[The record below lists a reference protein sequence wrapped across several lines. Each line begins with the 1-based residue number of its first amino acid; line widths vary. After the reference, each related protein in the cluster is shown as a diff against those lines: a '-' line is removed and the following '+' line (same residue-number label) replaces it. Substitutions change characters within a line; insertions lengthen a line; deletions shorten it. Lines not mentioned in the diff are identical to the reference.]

1 MMVKQK
7 GFGLIELMISLLVS
21 VIIMAG
27 LYGLLTSSIVNF
39 GFSKASS
46 DAVDTAHRVDNF
58 FNVLLFQAG
67 FINFER
73 AINAE
78 GWAAG
83 AVNLPGVRSE
93 DSWEA
98 DQFVYAEDNNS
109 ILIRYYGSSVDD
121 DTTHHGAIEADESN
135 GFITDCGGVAVGRE
149 TLVTAYF
156 TANENGLICQYN
168 DHDRTNNKD
177 TEKDVVLD
185 ASVRSLM
192 FEFGSTW
199 DPKFANDDGF
209 FTADEINGNA
219 KLKWSHVD
227 IVRYSFITSQPSN
240 QRLIKSKQDTL
251 RHFNM
256 PDTKFNMPD
265 TKSTASSGAEGEAES
280 TDTAPAKTVDYSY
293 TIPKDDRSNVH
304 RVITG
309 TIYLVNA
316 SKTVGEN

>member
-83 AVNLPGVRSE
+83 AVNLSGV
-93 DSWEA
+93 DFPAWEA
-98 DQFVYAEDNNS
+98 DQFVYANNNHS

-121 DTTHHGAIEADESN
+121 DTTHHEGIDADASN

-156 TANENGLICQYN
+156 TANKKGLICQYN
-168 DHDRTNNKD
+168 DRTNNND
-177 TEKDVVLD
+177 TNPDDIVLD

-199 DPKFANDDGF
+199 DPKFFDKNNDGF
-209 FTADEINGNA
+209 YTADEINKNTD
-219 KLKWSHVD
+219 LKWSHVD

-256 PDTKFNMPD
+256 PDTK
-265 TKSTASSGAEGEAES
+265 STASSGAEGNAGS
-280 TDTAPAKTVDYSY
+280 TGTAPAKTVDYSY
-293 TIPKDDRSNVH
+293 TIPTDDRSNVH

>member
-83 AVNLPGVRSE
+83 AVNLPG
-93 DSWEA
+93 DFPAWEA
-98 DQFVYAEDNNS
+98 DQFVYANNNNS

-121 DTTHHGAIEADESN
+121 DTTHHAGIDADASN
-135 GFITDCGGVAVGRE
+135 GFITDCGGLAVGRE
-149 TLVTAYF
+149 TLVTAFF
-156 TANENGLICQYN
+156 TVNGNGLNCQYN
-168 DHDRTNNKD
+168 DRTNNQD
-177 TEKDVVLD
+177 TNGNVVLD

-209 FTADEINGNA
+209 FTAGEINGSRGE
-219 KLKWSHVD
+219 LKWSHVD
-227 IVRYSFITSQPSN
+227 IVRYSFITSQLSN
-240 QRLIKSKQDTL
+240 QRLIKSKQPTL
-251 RHFNM
+251 WH
-256 PDTKFNMPD
+256 FNMPD
-265 TKSTASSGAEGEAES
+265 TKSTAGSGAEGEAGS
-280 TDTAPAKTVDYSY
+280 TGTAPAKTVDYSY

>member
-83 AVNLPGVRSE
+83 AVNLPNFE
-93 DSWEA
+93 DYSWEA

-121 DTTHHGAIEADESN
+121 DTTHHVGIEADESN
-135 GFITDCGGVAVGRE
+135 GFITDCGGLAVGRE
-149 TLVTAYF
+149 TLVTAFF
-156 TANENGLICQYN
+156 TVNGNGLNCQYN
-168 DHDRTNNKD
+168 DRTNNQD
-177 TEKDVVLD
+177 VVQNVVLD

-199 DPKFANDDGF
+199 DPKFFDKNNDGF
-209 FTADEINGNA
+209 YTADEINKNTD
-219 KLKWSHVD
+219 LKWSHVD

-240 QRLIKSKQDTL
+240 QRLIKSNQDMVL

-256 PDTKFNMPD
+256 PP
-265 TKSTASSGAEGEAES
+265 KSTAGSGAEVEAGS
-280 TDTAPAKTVDYSY
+280 TGTASANNVDYSY
-293 TIPKDDRSNVH
+293 KITDENDRSNVH

>member
-21 VIIMAG
+21 VIIVVG
-27 LYGLLTSSIVNF
+27 LHGLLTSSIVNF

-83 AVNLPGVRSE
+83 AVNLSGESIPDWEE
-93 DSWEA
+93 DWKA
-98 DQFVYAEDNNS
+98 DQFVYANNNHS

-121 DTTHHGAIEADESN
+121 DTTHHEGIDADASN
-135 GFITDCGGVAVGRE
+135 GFITDCGGEAVGRD

-156 TANENGLICQYN
+156 TVDKEKGLICQYN
-168 DHDRTNNKD
+168 DRTNNKD
-177 TEKDVVLD
+177 SIKKVELD

-199 DPKFANDDGF
+199 DPKFLNAKNDGF
-209 FTADEINGNA
+209 YTAEEINE
-219 KLKWSHVD
+219 KTELKWSHVD

-240 QRLIKSKQDTL
+240 QRLIKSKQPTL
-251 RHFNM
+251 WHFNM
-256 PDTKFNMPD
+256 PN
-265 TKSTASSGAEGEAES
+265 TKSTAGSGAEGEAGS
-280 TDTAPAKTVDYSY
+280 TGTAPAKTVDYSY
-293 TIPKDDRSNVH
+293 KIPDDDRSNVH

>member
-1 MMVKQK
+1 MMIKQK

-83 AVNLPGVRSE
+83 PVNLSGDFPDWR
-93 DSWEA
+93 A
-98 DQFVYAEDNNS
+98 DQFVYADDNNS

-121 DTTHHGAIEADESN
+121 DTTHHVGIEADESN
-135 GFITDCGGVAVGRE
+135 GFITDCGGLAVGRE
-149 TLVTAYF
+149 TLVTAFF
-156 TANENGLICQYN
+156 TVNGNGLNCQYN
-168 DHDRTNNKD
+168 DRTNNQD
-177 TEKDVVLD
+177 VVQNVVLD

-199 DPKFANDDGF
+199 DPKFVNDDGF
-209 FTADEINGNA
+209 FTAEEINGDAN
-219 KLKWSHVD
+219 LKWSHVD

-240 QRLIKSKQDTL
+240 QRLIRSNQDTL
-251 RHFNM
+251 RH
-256 PDTKFNMPD
+256 FNMPD
-265 TKSTASSGAEGEAES
+265 TKSTASSGAEGDAGS
-280 TDTAPAKTVDYSY
+280 TGTAPAKTVDYSY
-293 TIPKDDRSNVH
+293 TIPTDDRSNVH

>member
-27 LYGLLTSSIVNF
+27 LSGLLTSSIVNF

-83 AVNLPGVRSE
+83 AVNLSGVSFPA
-93 DSWEA
+93 WEA
-98 DQFVYAEDNNS
+98 DQFVYANNNHS

-121 DTTHHGAIEADESN
+121 DTTHHEGIDADASN

-168 DHDRTNNKD
+168 DRTNNQD
-177 TEKDVVLD
+177 TNPDDIVLD

-209 FTADEINGNA
+209 FTAGEINGSNGN
-219 KLKWSHVD
+219 LKWSHVD

-240 QRLIKSKQDTL
+240 QRLIKSRQDTL

-256 PDTKFNMPD
+256 PN
-265 TKSTASSGAEGEAES
+265 STVGSGEEGDAG
-280 TDTAPAKTVDYSY
+280 TAPANNVDYNY
-293 TIPKDDRSNVH
+293 QIPDNERSNVH

>member
-78 GWAAG
+78 GWAAR
-83 AVNLPGVRSE
+83 AVNLPGVISFK
-93 DSWEA
+93 DYSWEA
-98 DQFVYAEDNNS
+98 DQFVYAKDNNS

-121 DTTHHGAIEADESN
+121 DTTHHEGIDADASN

-168 DHDRTNNKD
+168 DRTNNKD
-177 TEKDVVLD
+177 TKKDVVLD

-209 FTADEINGNA
+209 FTAEEINGNA
-219 KLKWSHVD
+219 NLKWSHVD

-240 QRLIKSKQDTL
+240 QRLIKSRQDTL
-251 RHFNM
+251 RHFNI
-256 PDTKFNMPD
+256 PN
-265 TKSTASSGAEGEAES
+265 STVGSGEEGDAG
-280 TDTAPAKTVDYSY
+280 TAPANNVDYNY
-293 TIPKDDRSNVH
+293 KIPDNERSNVH

>member
-78 GWAAG
+78 GWVAG
-83 AVNLPGVRSE
+83 AVNLPDAGVSFPA
-93 DSWEA
+93 WEA
-98 DQFVYAEDNNS
+98 DQFVYANNNHS

-121 DTTHHGAIEADESN
+121 DTTHHEGIDADASN

-168 DHDRTNNKD
+168 DRTNNQD
-177 TEKDVVLD
+177 TNPDDIVLD

-199 DPKFANDDGF
+199 DPKFENDDGF
-209 FTADEINGNA
+209 FTAGEINGSNGN
-219 KLKWSHVD
+219 LKWSHVD

-240 QRLIKSKQDTL
+240 QRLIKSRQDTL

-256 PDTKFNMPD
+256 PN
-265 TKSTASSGAEGEAES
+265 STVGSGEEGDAG
-280 TDTAPAKTVDYSY
+280 TAPANNVDYNY
-293 TIPKDDRSNVH
+293 KIPDNERSNVH

>member
-83 AVNLPGVRSE
+83 AVNLSLSGVSFPA
-93 DSWEA
+93 WEA
-98 DQFVYAEDNNS
+98 DQFVYANNNHS

-121 DTTHHGAIEADESN
+121 DTTHHEGIDADASN
-135 GFITDCGGVAVGRE
+135 GFITDCGGEAVGRE

-168 DHDRTNNKD
+168 DRTNNQD
-177 TEKDVVLD
+177 TNPDDIVLD

-209 FTADEINGNA
+209 FTAGEINGSNGD
-219 KLKWSHVD
+219 LKWSHVD

-240 QRLIKSKQDTL
+240 QRLIRSRQDTL

-256 PDTKFNMPD
+256 PNMPN
-265 TKSTASSGAEGEAES
+265 S
-280 TDTAPAKTVDYSY
+280 TDGSGEGGDAGTAPANNVDYDY
-293 TIPKDDRSNVH
+293 QIPDNERSNVH

>member
-83 AVNLPGVRSE
+83 AVNLSVSGVSFPA
-93 DSWEA
+93 WEA
-98 DQFVYAEDNNS
+98 DQFVYANNNHS

-121 DTTHHGAIEADESN
+121 DTTHHEGIDADASN

-156 TANENGLICQYN
+156 TANKNGLICQYN
-168 DHDRTNNKD
+168 DRTNNNNTNPD
-177 TEKDVVLD
+177 DIVLD

-199 DPKFANDDGF
+199 DPKFFDKNNDGF
-209 FTADEINGNA
+209 YTADEINKNTD
-219 KLKWSHVD
+219 LKWSHVD

-240 QRLIKSKQDTL
+240 QRLIKSNQDMVL

-256 PDTKFNMPD
+256 PP
-265 TKSTASSGAEGEAES
+265 KSTAGSGAEVEAGS
-280 TDTAPAKTVDYSY
+280 TGTASANNVDYSY
-293 TIPKDDRSNVH
+293 KITDENDRSNVH

>member
-83 AVNLPGVRSE
+83 AVNLPGVSFPA
-93 DSWEA
+93 WKA
-98 DQFVYAEDNNS
+98 DQFVYANNNNS

-121 DTTHHGAIEADESN
+121 DTTHHVGIDADEPN
-135 GFITDCGGVAVGRE
+135 GFITDCGGLAVGRE
-149 TLVTAYF
+149 TLVTAFF
-156 TANENGLICQYN
+156 TVDPARGLICQYN
-168 DHDRTNNKD
+168 DHDRTNNPD
-177 TEKDVVLD
+177 TNGNVVLD

-209 FTADEINGNA
+209 FTAGEINGSRGE
-219 KLKWSHVD
+219 LKWSHVD

-240 QRLIKSKQDTL
+240 QRLIKSRQDTL

-256 PDTKFNMPD
+256 PNMPN
-265 TKSTASSGAEGEAES
+265 S
-280 TDTAPAKTVDYSY
+280 TDGSGEGGDAGTAPANNGDYDY
-293 TIPKDDRSNVH
+293 QIRDNERSNVH

>member
-83 AVNLPGVRSE
+83 AVNLSGVSFPA
-93 DSWEA
+93 WEA
-98 DQFVYAEDNNS
+98 DQFVYANNNHS

-121 DTTHHGAIEADESN
+121 DTTHHVGIDADASN

-168 DHDRTNNKD
+168 DRTNNQD
-177 TEKDVVLD
+177 TNPDDIVLD

-209 FTADEINGNA
+209 FTAGEINGSNGN
-219 KLKWSHVD
+219 LKWSHVD

-240 QRLIKSKQDTL
+240 QRLIKSRQDTL

-256 PDTKFNMPD
+256 PN
-265 TKSTASSGAEGEAES
+265 STVGSGEEGDAG
-280 TDTAPAKTVDYSY
+280 TAPANNVDYNY
-293 TIPKDDRSNVH
+293 QIPDNERSNVH

>member
-83 AVNLPGVRSE
+83 AVNLPGVIFPA
-93 DSWEA
+93 WEA
-98 DQFVYAEDNNS
+98 DQFVYANNNHS

-121 DTTHHGAIEADESN
+121 DTTHHEGIDADASN

-149 TLVTAYF
+149 TLVTAFF

-168 DHDRTNNKD
+168 DRTNNQD
-177 TEKDVVLD
+177 TNSDDIVLD

-199 DPKFANDDGF
+199 DPEFANDDGF
-209 FTADEINGNA
+209 FTAGEINDSNGN
-219 KLKWSHVD
+219 LRWSHVD

-240 QRLIKSKQDTL
+240 QRLIESRQDTL

-256 PDTKFNMPD
+256 PNFTVG
-265 TKSTASSGAEGEAES
+265 SGEEGDAG
-280 TDTAPAKTVDYSY
+280 TAPANNVDYNY
-293 TIPKDDRSNVH
+293 QIPDNERSNVH

>member
-83 AVNLPGVRSE
+83 AVNLPGVSFK

-98 DQFVYAEDNNS
+98 DQFVYAKDNNS

-121 DTTHHGAIEADESN
+121 DTTHHEGIDADASN

-168 DHDRTNNKD
+168 DRTNNKD
-177 TEKDVVLD
+177 TKKDVVLD

-209 FTADEINGNA
+209 FTAEEINGDAN
-219 KLKWSHVD
+219 LKWSHVD

-240 QRLIKSKQDTL
+240 QRLIKSNQDTL

-256 PDTKFNMPD
+256 PP
-265 TKSTASSGAEGEAES
+265 KSTDGSGEEGTAES
-280 TDTAPAKTVDYSY
+280 TDTASANEVDYSWK
-293 TIPKDDRSNVH
+293 IPPDDRSNVH

>member
-83 AVNLPGVRSE
+83 AVNLSGVE
-93 DSWEA
+93 GVDFPAWEA
-98 DQFVYAEDNNS
+98 DQFVYANNNHS

-121 DTTHHGAIEADESN
+121 DTTHHEGIDADASN

-168 DHDRTNNKD
+168 DRTNNND
-177 TEKDVVLD
+177 TNPDDIVLD

-199 DPKFANDDGF
+199 DPKFFNKNNDGF
-209 FTADEINGNA
+209 YTADEINENTD
-219 KLKWSHVD
+219 LKWSHVD

-240 QRLIKSKQDTL
+240 QRLIKSRQDTL

-256 PDTKFNMPD
+256 PN
-265 TKSTASSGAEGEAES
+265 STVGSGEGGDAG
-280 TDTAPAKTVDYSY
+280 TAPANNVDYNY
-293 TIPKDDRSNVH
+293 QIPDNERSNVH

>member
-83 AVNLPGVRSE
+83 AVNLSGFPA
-93 DSWEA
+93 WEA
-98 DQFVYAEDNNS
+98 DQFVYANNNHS

-121 DTTHHGAIEADESN
+121 DTTHHEGIDADASN

-149 TLVTAYF
+149 TLVTAFF

-168 DHDRTNNKD
+168 DRTNNNDKNPD
-177 TEKDVVLD
+177 PVVLD

-199 DPKFANDDGF
+199 DPKFFDENNDGF
-209 FTADEINGNA
+209 YTADEINGNTD
-219 KLKWSHVD
+219 LKWSHVD

-240 QRLIKSKQDTL
+240 QRLIKSNKDMVL

-256 PDTKFNMPD
+256 
-265 TKSTASSGAEGEAES
+265 TKSTN
-280 TDTAPAKTVDYSY
+280 DDYSY
-293 TIPKDDRSNVH
+293 RITDENDRSNVH

>member
-83 AVNLPGVRSE
+83 AVNLSLSGVNFPA
-93 DSWEA
+93 WEA
-98 DQFVYAEDNNS
+98 DQFVYANNNHS

-121 DTTHHGAIEADESN
+121 DTTHHVGIEADESN
-135 GFITDCGGVAVGRE
+135 GFITDCGGLAVGRE
-149 TLVTAYF
+149 TLVTAFF
-156 TANENGLICQYN
+156 TVNGNGLNCQYN
-168 DHDRTNNKD
+168 DRTNNQD
-177 TEKDVVLD
+177 VVQNVVLD

-209 FTADEINGNA
+209 FTAGEINGSNGD
-219 KLKWSHVD
+219 LKWSHVD

-240 QRLIKSKQDTL
+240 QRLIRSRQDTL

-256 PDTKFNMPD
+256 PNMPN
-265 TKSTASSGAEGEAES
+265 S
-280 TDTAPAKTVDYSY
+280 TDGSGEGGDAGTAPANNVDYDY
-293 TIPKDDRSNVH
+293 QIPDNERSNVH

>member
-83 AVNLPGVRSE
+83 TVNLPGAGVTFE
-93 DSWEA
+93 ADEAWKA
-98 DQFVYAEDNNS
+98 DQFVYANNNNS

-121 DTTHHGAIEADESN
+121 DTTHHEGIDADASN

-168 DHDRTNNKD
+168 DRTNNKD
-177 TEKDVVLD
+177 TKNDVVLD

-209 FTADEINGNA
+209 FTAGEINGSNGD
-219 KLKWSHVD
+219 LKWSHVD

-240 QRLIKSKQDTL
+240 QRLIKSRQDTL

-256 PDTKFNMPD
+256 PN
-265 TKSTASSGAEGEAES
+265 STVGSGEGGDAG
-280 TDTAPAKTVDYSY
+280 TAPANNVDYNY
-293 TIPKDDRSNVH
+293 QIPDNERSNVH

>member
-83 AVNLPGVRSE
+83 AVNLPGVNFPA
-93 DSWEA
+93 WEA
-98 DQFVYAEDNNS
+98 DQFVYANNNHS

-121 DTTHHGAIEADESN
+121 DTTHHEGIDADASN

-149 TLVTAYF
+149 TLVTAFF

-168 DHDRTNNKD
+168 DRTNNQD
-177 TEKDVVLD
+177 TNPDDIVLD

-199 DPKFANDDGF
+199 DPNFANDDGF
-209 FTADEINGNA
+209 FTAGEINGSNGN
-219 KLKWSHVD
+219 LRWSHVD

-240 QRLIKSKQDTL
+240 QRLITSRQDTL

-256 PDTKFNMPD
+256 PN
-265 TKSTASSGAEGEAES
+265 STVGSGKEGDAG
-280 TDTAPAKTVDYSY
+280 TAPANNVDYNY
-293 TIPKDDRSNVH
+293 QIPDNERSNVH

>member
-83 AVNLPGVRSE
+83 AVNLPGVSFK

-98 DQFVYAEDNNS
+98 DQFVYANNNHS

-121 DTTHHGAIEADESN
+121 DTTHHEGIDADASN

-149 TLVTAYF
+149 TLVTAFF

-168 DHDRTNNKD
+168 DRTNNQD
-177 TEKDVVLD
+177 TNPDDIVLD

-209 FTADEINGNA
+209 FTAGEINDSNGN
-219 KLKWSHVD
+219 LKWSHVD

-240 QRLIKSKQDTL
+240 QRLIESRQDTL

-256 PDTKFNMPD
+256 PN
-265 TKSTASSGAEGEAES
+265 STVGSGEEGDAG
-280 TDTAPAKTVDYSY
+280 TAPANNVDYNY
-293 TIPKDDRSNVH
+293 QIPDNERSNVH

>member
-78 GWAAG
+78 GWAAR
-83 AVNLPGVRSE
+83 AVNLPGVISFK
-93 DSWEA
+93 DYSWEA
-98 DQFVYAEDNNS
+98 DQFVYAKDNNS

-121 DTTHHGAIEADESN
+121 DTTHHEGIDADASN

-168 DHDRTNNKD
+168 DRTNNQD
-177 TEKDVVLD
+177 TNPDDIVLD

-209 FTADEINGNA
+209 FTAGEINGSNGD
-219 KLKWSHVD
+219 LKWSHVD

-240 QRLIKSKQDTL
+240 QRLIKSRQDTL
-251 RHFNM
+251 RHFNI
-256 PDTKFNMPD
+256 PN
-265 TKSTASSGAEGEAES
+265 STVGSGEEGDAG
-280 TDTAPAKTVDYSY
+280 TAPANNVDYNY
-293 TIPKDDRSNVH
+293 QIPDNERSNVH

>member
-83 AVNLPGVRSE
+83 AVNLNLSGVNFPA
-93 DSWEA
+93 WEA
-98 DQFVYAEDNNS
+98 DQFVYANNNHS

-121 DTTHHGAIEADESN
+121 DTTHHEGIDADASN

-168 DHDRTNNKD
+168 DRTNNQD
-177 TEKDVVLD
+177 TNPDDIVLD

-199 DPKFANDDGF
+199 DPEFANDDGF
-209 FTADEINGNA
+209 FTAGEINGSNGN
-219 KLKWSHVD
+219 LKWSHVD

-240 QRLIKSKQDTL
+240 QRLIRSRQDTL

-256 PDTKFNMPD
+256 PN
-265 TKSTASSGAEGEAES
+265 STVGSGEEGDAG
-280 TDTAPAKTVDYSY
+280 TAPANNVDYNY
-293 TIPKDDRSNVH
+293 QIPDNERSNVH

>member
-1 MMVKQK
+1 MVKQK

-78 GWAAG
+78 GWVAG
-83 AVNLPGVRSE
+83 AVNLPDAGVSFPA
-93 DSWEA
+93 WEA

-121 DTTHHGAIEADESN
+121 DTTHHEGIDADASN

-168 DHDRTNNKD
+168 DRTNNQD
-177 TEKDVVLD
+177 TNPDDIVLD

-209 FTADEINGNA
+209 FTAGEINGSNGN
-219 KLKWSHVD
+219 LKWSHVD

-240 QRLIKSKQDTL
+240 QRLIKSRQDTL

-256 PDTKFNMPD
+256 PN
-265 TKSTASSGAEGEAES
+265 STVGSGEEGDAG
-280 TDTAPAKTVDYSY
+280 TAPANNVDYNY
-293 TIPKDDRSNVH
+293 QIPDNERSNVH

>member
-83 AVNLPGVRSE
+83 AVNLSGFPA
-93 DSWEA
+93 WEA
-98 DQFVYAEDNNS
+98 DQFVYADNNNS

-121 DTTHHGAIEADESN
+121 DTTHHVGIDADEPN
-135 GFITDCGGVAVGRE
+135 GFITDCGGLAVGRE
-149 TLVTAYF
+149 TLVTAFF
-156 TANENGLICQYN
+156 TVDPAMGLICQYN
-168 DHDRTNNKD
+168 DHDRTNNPD
-177 TEKDVVLD
+177 TNGNVVLD
-185 ASVRSLM
+185 ASVKSLM

-209 FTADEINGNA
+209 FTAGEINGSNGN
-219 KLKWSHVD
+219 LKWSHVD

-240 QRLIKSKQDTL
+240 QRLIISRQDTL

-256 PDTKFNMPD
+256 PN
-265 TKSTASSGAEGEAES
+265 STVGSGEEGDAE
-280 TDTAPAKTVDYSY
+280 TAPANNVNYNY
-293 TIPKDDRSNVH
+293 QIPDNERSNVH

>member
-83 AVNLPGVRSE
+83 AVNLSLPGVSFPA
-93 DSWEA
+93 WEA
-98 DQFVYAEDNNS
+98 DQFVYANNNHS

-121 DTTHHGAIEADESN
+121 DTTHHEGIDADASN
-135 GFITDCGGVAVGRE
+135 GFITDCGGEAVGRE

-168 DHDRTNNKD
+168 DRTNNQD
-177 TEKDVVLD
+177 TNPDDIVLD

-209 FTADEINGNA
+209 FTAGEINGSNGD
-219 KLKWSHVD
+219 LKWSHVD

-240 QRLIKSKQDTL
+240 QRLIRSRQDTL

-256 PDTKFNMPD
+256 PNMPN
-265 TKSTASSGAEGEAES
+265 S
-280 TDTAPAKTVDYSY
+280 TDGSGEGGDAGTAPANNVDYDY
-293 TIPKDDRSNVH
+293 QIPDNERSNVH

>member
-1 MMVKQK
+1 MVKQK

-83 AVNLPGVRSE
+83 AVNLPGE
-93 DSWEA
+93 KFKDYSWEA
-98 DQFVYAEDNNS
+98 DQFVYAKDNNS

-121 DTTHHGAIEADESN
+121 DTTHHVGIEADESN
-135 GFITDCGGVAVGRE
+135 GFITDCGGLAVGRE

-168 DHDRTNNKD
+168 DRTNNQD
-177 TEKDVVLD
+177 TNPDDIVLD

-199 DPKFANDDGF
+199 DPNFANDDGF
-209 FTADEINGNA
+209 FTAGEINGSNGN
-219 KLKWSHVD
+219 LRWSHVD

-240 QRLIKSKQDTL
+240 QRLIESRQDTL

-256 PDTKFNMPD
+256 PN
-265 TKSTASSGAEGEAES
+265 STVGSGEEGDAG
-280 TDTAPAKTVDYSY
+280 TAPANNVDYNY
-293 TIPKDDRSNVH
+293 QIPDNERSNVH

>member
-21 VIIMAG
+21 VIIMVG

-83 AVNLPGVRSE
+83 AVNLPGFK

-98 DQFVYAEDNNS
+98 DQFVYAKDNNS

-121 DTTHHGAIEADESN
+121 DTTHHVGIEADESN
-135 GFITDCGGVAVGRE
+135 GFITDCGGLAVGRE
-149 TLVTAYF
+149 TLVTAFF
-156 TANENGLICQYN
+156 TVNGNGLNCQYN
-168 DHDRTNNKD
+168 DRTNNQD
-177 TEKDVVLD
+177 VVQNVVLD

-209 FTADEINGNA
+209 FTAKEINGDAN
-219 KLKWSHVD
+219 LKWSHVD

-240 QRLIKSKQDTL
+240 QRLIKSNQDTL

-256 PDTKFNMPD
+256 PP
-265 TKSTASSGAEGEAES
+265 KSTDGSGEEGTAES
-280 TDTAPAKTVDYSY
+280 TGTASANEVDYSWK
-293 TIPKDDRSNVH
+293 IPPDDRSNVH

>member
-78 GWAAG
+78 GWVAG
-83 AVNLPGVRSE
+83 AVNLPDAGVSFPA
-93 DSWEA
+93 WEA

-121 DTTHHGAIEADESN
+121 DTTHHVGIDADESN

-168 DHDRTNNKD
+168 DRTNNQD
-177 TEKDVVLD
+177 TNPDDIVLD

-209 FTADEINGNA
+209 FTAGEINGSNGN
-219 KLKWSHVD
+219 LKWSHVD

-240 QRLIKSKQDTL
+240 QRLIKSRQDTL

-256 PDTKFNMPD
+256 PN
-265 TKSTASSGAEGEAES
+265 STVGSGEEGDAG
-280 TDTAPAKTVDYSY
+280 TAPANNVDYNY
-293 TIPKDDRSNVH
+293 KIPDNERSNVH

>member
-83 AVNLPGVRSE
+83 TVNLPGAGVTFE
-93 DSWEA
+93 ADEAWKA
-98 DQFVYAEDNNS
+98 DQFVYANNNNS

-121 DTTHHGAIEADESN
+121 DTTHHEGIDADASN

-168 DHDRTNNKD
+168 DRTNNKD
-177 TEKDVVLD
+177 TKNDVVLD

-209 FTADEINGNA
+209 FTAGEINGSNGD
-219 KLKWSHVD
+219 LKWSHVD

-240 QRLIKSKQDTL
+240 QRLIRSRQDTL

-256 PDTKFNMPD
+256 PN
-265 TKSTASSGAEGEAES
+265 STVGSGEGGDAG
-280 TDTAPAKTVDYSY
+280 TAPANNVDYNY
-293 TIPKDDRSNVH
+293 QIPDNERSNVH

>member
-83 AVNLPGVRSE
+83 AVNLPG
-93 DSWEA
+93 DFPAWEA
-98 DQFVYAEDNNS
+98 DQFVYANNNNS

-121 DTTHHGAIEADESN
+121 DTTHHAGIDADASN
-135 GFITDCGGVAVGRE
+135 GFITDCGGLAVGRE
-149 TLVTAYF
+149 TLVTAFF
-156 TANENGLICQYN
+156 TVNRNGLNCQYN
-168 DHDRTNNKD
+168 DRTNNQD
-177 TEKDVVLD
+177 TNGNVVLD

-209 FTADEINGNA
+209 FTAGEINGSRGE
-219 KLKWSHVD
+219 LKWSHVD
-227 IVRYSFITSQPSN
+227 IVRYSFITSQLSN
-240 QRLIKSKQDTL
+240 QRLIKTKQPTL
-251 RHFNM
+251 WH
-256 PDTKFNMPD
+256 FNMPD
-265 TKSTASSGAEGEAES
+265 TKSTAGSGAEGEAGS
-280 TDTAPAKTVDYSY
+280 TGTAPAKTVDYSY
-293 TIPKDDRSNVH
+293 TIPKDDSSNVH

>member
-21 VIIMAG
+21 VIIMVG
-27 LYGLLTSSIVNF
+27 LSGLLTSSIVNF

-83 AVNLPGVRSE
+83 AVNLSGVIFPA
-93 DSWEA
+93 WEA
-98 DQFVYAEDNNS
+98 DQFVYANNNHS

-121 DTTHHGAIEADESN
+121 DTTHHEGIDADASN

-168 DHDRTNNKD
+168 DRTNNQD
-177 TEKDVVLD
+177 TNPDDIVLD

-209 FTADEINGNA
+209 FTAGEINGSNGD
-219 KLKWSHVD
+219 LKWSHVD

-240 QRLIKSKQDTL
+240 QRLIKSRQDTL

-256 PDTKFNMPD
+256 PN
-265 TKSTASSGAEGEAES
+265 STVGSGEGGDAG
-280 TDTAPAKTVDYSY
+280 TAPANNVDYNY
-293 TIPKDDRSNVH
+293 QIPDNERSNVH

>member
-83 AVNLPGVRSE
+83 AVNLPGVSFPA
-93 DSWEA
+93 WKA
-98 DQFVYAEDNNS
+98 DQFVYAGDNNS

-135 GFITDCGGVAVGRE
+135 GFITDCGGEAVGRE

-156 TANENGLICQYN
+156 TVDPTRGLICQYN

-177 TEKDVVLD
+177 TKKDVVLD

-199 DPKFANDDGF
+199 DPKFFDKNNDGF
-209 FTADEINGNA
+209 YTADEINKNTD
-219 KLKWSHVD
+219 LKWSHVD

-240 QRLIKSKQDTL
+240 QRLIKSNQDMEL

-256 PDTKFNMPD
+256 P
-265 TKSTASSGAEGEAES
+265 KSTAASANN
-280 TDTAPAKTVDYSY
+280 VDYSY
-293 TIPKDDRSNVH
+293 KITDENDRSNVH

>member
-83 AVNLPGVRSE
+83 AVNLPGE
-93 DSWEA
+93 NFNDYSWEA
-98 DQFVYAEDNNS
+98 DQFVYAKDNNS

-121 DTTHHGAIEADESN
+121 DTTHHVGIEADESN
-135 GFITDCGGVAVGRE
+135 GFITDCGGLAVGRE

-168 DHDRTNNKD
+168 DRTNNQD
-177 TEKDVVLD
+177 TNPDDIVLD

-199 DPKFANDDGF
+199 DPNFANDDGF
-209 FTADEINGNA
+209 FTAGEINGSNGN
-219 KLKWSHVD
+219 LRWSHVD

-240 QRLIKSKQDTL
+240 QRLIESRQDTL

-256 PDTKFNMPD
+256 PN
-265 TKSTASSGAEGEAES
+265 STVGSGEEGDAG
-280 TDTAPAKTVDYSY
+280 TAPANNVDYNY
-293 TIPKDDRSNVH
+293 QIPDNERSNVH

>member
-21 VIIMAG
+21 VIVMVG

-83 AVNLPGVRSE
+83 AVNLPGFK
-93 DSWEA
+93 DWEA

-121 DTTHHGAIEADESN
+121 DTTHHVGIEADESN
-135 GFITDCGGVAVGRE
+135 GFITDCGGLAVGRE
-149 TLVTAYF
+149 TLVTAFF
-156 TANENGLICQYN
+156 TVNGNGLNCQYN
-168 DHDRTNNKD
+168 DRTNNQD
-177 TEKDVVLD
+177 VVQNVVLD

-209 FTADEINGNA
+209 FTAEEINGDA

-240 QRLIKSKQDTL
+240 QRLIESKQGTL
-251 RHFNM
+251 RH
-256 PDTKFNMPD
+256 FNMPD
-265 TKSTASSGAEGEAES
+265 TKSTASSGAEGEAGS
-280 TDTAPAKTVDYSY
+280 TGTAPAKTVDYSY
-293 TIPKDDRSNVH
+293 TIPEDDRSNVH

>member
-83 AVNLPGVRSE
+83 AVNLPGFPA
-93 DSWEA
+93 WEA
-98 DQFVYAEDNNS
+98 DQFVYANNNHS

-121 DTTHHGAIEADESN
+121 DTTHHEGIDADASN

-149 TLVTAYF
+149 TLVTANF
-156 TANENGLICQYN
+156 TANENGLICQY
-168 DHDRTNNKD
+168 RTNNQD
-177 TEKDVVLD
+177 TNPDDIVLD

-199 DPKFANDDGF
+199 DPNFANDDGF
-209 FTADEINGNA
+209 FTAGEINDRN
-219 KLKWSHVD
+219 LNWSHVD

-240 QRLIKSKQDTL
+240 QRLIESRQDTL

-256 PDTKFNMPD
+256 PNPTVG
-265 TKSTASSGAEGEAES
+265 SGEEGDAG
-280 TDTAPAKTVDYSY
+280 TAPANNVDYNY
-293 TIPKDDRSNVH
+293 QIPDNERSNVH

>member
-83 AVNLPGVRSE
+83 AVNLSLSGVSFPA
-93 DSWEA
+93 WEA
-98 DQFVYAEDNNS
+98 DQFVYANNNHS

-121 DTTHHGAIEADESN
+121 DTTHHEGIDADASN

-156 TANENGLICQYN
+156 TVDPIRGLICQYN
-168 DHDRTNNKD
+168 DHDRG
-177 TEKDVVLD
+177 VVLD

-209 FTADEINGNA
+209 FTADEINGDA

-240 QRLIKSKQDTL
+240 QRLIKSKQGTL
-251 RHFNM
+251 RH
-256 PDTKFNMPD
+256 FNMPD
-265 TKSTASSGAEGEAES
+265 TKSTASSGAEGEAGS
-280 TDTAPAKTVDYSY
+280 TGTAPAKTVDYSY

>member
-83 AVNLPGVRSE
+83 AVNLPDVE

-98 DQFVYAEDNNS
+98 DQFVYAKDNNS

-121 DTTHHGAIEADESN
+121 DTTHHVGIEADESN
-135 GFITDCGGVAVGRE
+135 GFITDCGGLAVGRE
-149 TLVTAYF
+149 TLVTAFF
-156 TANENGLICQYN
+156 TVNGNGLNCQYN
-168 DHDRTNNKD
+168 DRTNNQD
-177 TEKDVVLD
+177 VVQNVVLD

-209 FTADEINGNA
+209 FTAEEINGNA
-219 KLKWSHVD
+219 NLKWSHVD

-240 QRLIKSKQDTL
+240 QRLIKSRQDTL

-256 PDTKFNMPD
+256 PDTKSP
-265 TKSTASSGAEGEAES
+265 ASSGAEGEAGS
-280 TDTAPAKTVDYSY
+280 TATAPAKTVDYRY
-293 TIPKDDRSNVH
+293 TIPEDDRSNVH

>member
-21 VIIMAG
+21 VIIMVG
-27 LYGLLTSSIVNF
+27 LSGLLTSSIVNF

-83 AVNLPGVRSE
+83 AVNLSGVIFPA
-93 DSWEA
+93 WEA
-98 DQFVYAEDNNS
+98 DQFVYANNNHS

-121 DTTHHGAIEADESN
+121 DTTHHEGIDADASN

-149 TLVTAYF
+149 TLVTAFF

-168 DHDRTNNKD
+168 DRTNNQD
-177 TEKDVVLD
+177 TNPDDIVLD

-209 FTADEINGNA
+209 FTAGEINGSNGD
-219 KLKWSHVD
+219 LKWSHVD

-240 QRLIKSKQDTL
+240 QRLIKSRQDTL

-256 PDTKFNMPD
+256 PN
-265 TKSTASSGAEGEAES
+265 STVGSGEGGDAG
-280 TDTAPAKTVDYSY
+280 TAPANNVDYNY
-293 TIPKDDRSNVH
+293 QIPDNERSNVH

>member
-1 MMVKQK
+1 MVKQK

-78 GWAAG
+78 GWVAG
-83 AVNLPGVRSE
+83 AVNLPDAGVSFPA
-93 DSWEA
+93 WEA

-121 DTTHHGAIEADESN
+121 DTTHHEGIDADASN

-168 DHDRTNNKD
+168 DRTNNQD
-177 TEKDVVLD
+177 TNPDDIVLD

-209 FTADEINGNA
+209 FTAGEINGSNGD
-219 KLKWSHVD
+219 LKWSHVD

-240 QRLIKSKQDTL
+240 QRLIKSRQDTL

-256 PDTKFNMPD
+256 PN
-265 TKSTASSGAEGEAES
+265 STVGSGEEGDAG
-280 TDTAPAKTVDYSY
+280 TAPANNVDYNY
-293 TIPKDDRSNVH
+293 QIPDNERSNVH

>member
-83 AVNLPGVRSE
+83 AVNLSLPGVSFPA
-93 DSWEA
+93 WEA
-98 DQFVYAEDNNS
+98 DQFVYANNNHS

-121 DTTHHGAIEADESN
+121 DTTHHEGVDADASN

-149 TLVTAYF
+149 TLVTAFF
-156 TANENGLICQYN
+156 TVNENGLICQYN
-168 DHDRTNNKD
+168 DRTNNQD
-177 TEKDVVLD
+177 TNPDDIVLD

-199 DPKFANDDGF
+199 DPNFANDDGF
-209 FTADEINGNA
+209 FTAGEINGSNGD
-219 KLKWSHVD
+219 LRWSHVD

-240 QRLIKSKQDTL
+240 QRLITSRQDTL

-256 PDTKFNMPD
+256 PNMPN
-265 TKSTASSGAEGEAES
+265 S
-280 TDTAPAKTVDYSY
+280 TDGSGEGGDAGTAPANNVDYDY
-293 TIPKDDRSNVH
+293 QIPDNERSNVH